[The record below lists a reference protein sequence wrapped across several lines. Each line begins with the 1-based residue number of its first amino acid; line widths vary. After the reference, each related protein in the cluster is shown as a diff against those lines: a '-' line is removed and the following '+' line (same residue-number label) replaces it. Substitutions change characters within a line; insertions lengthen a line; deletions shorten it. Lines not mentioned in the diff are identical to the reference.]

1 MILAS
6 KSPRR
11 KEILENIGINIK
23 IEIPDIEEISNKE
36 SIKEKIEDIAYK
48 KCIEIATRR
57 KNEYVVAADTVVVI
71 DNEILG
77 KPVSEKNAREML
89 LKLSDREHDVITGF
103 CMVNMEKNIV
113 INSSDTTK
121 VKFKKI
127 SEEELDWYIST
138 RESFDKAGAYGI
150 QGNGAV
156 LVEGI
161 VGDFFNVMGFP
172 LHKFLTETEEK
183 TGFTIKDILKL

>member
-11 KEILENIGINIK
+11 KEILENIGINIE
-23 IEIPDIEEISNKE
+23 IDIPDIEEISSKE
-36 SIKEKIEDIAYK
+36 IIKEKIEDIAYK
-48 KCIEIATRR
+48 KCMKIAEKR
-57 KNEYVVAADTVVVI
+57 KLEYIVAADTVVVI

-77 KPVSEKNAREML
+77 KPVSEKSAKEML
-89 LKLSDREHDVITGF
+89 LKLSGREHEVITGF
-103 CMVNMEKNIV
+103 CMINIEKKIF
-113 INSSDTTK
+113 INSSEITK

-127 SEEELDWYIST
+127 TEEEIEWYIST
-138 RESFDKAGAYGI
+138 KESFDKAGGYGV

-161 VGDFFNVMGFP
+161 IGDFFNVMGFP
-172 LHKFLTETEEK
+172 LHKFLRETEEK